1 MNISVVKTEQVKI
14 HKILPSGK
22 NFKTLN
28 CNRLEETKLKTFVRD
43 QSSMSYSGAAIFR
56 KSAGILTIDESKY
69 PATIQWKSTDGTQL
83 HSIELNQVAK
93 LQATPATSTKMM
105 LKLIG
110 KLLPEQLKEGVKE
123 PVSVFQFNNRMIME
137 SIKDTLQ
144 IIISRYKDNEA
155 YEQKMAKEK
164 ETDPMNG
171 TVVNLINTETLDDSL
186 TIFNLLSN
194 LQLQQQFLKTHPAM
208 SKKFQEAVIKNK
220 LPAKEF
226 WATRI
231 SELRSFA
238 LSNSQKFG
246 AYNVLSTIKPVAS
259 SDNKVNVS
267 VTKEK
272 LGAILA
278 TYPIVRVAFEENVPK
293 HFHEQEFWARFF
305 QSNLFRKLRGE
316 LIMAK
321 SRGDVV
327 IDKYLEREM
336 DMNEQEDKE
345 NLSQVKVSK
354 ILDLEG
360 NLEDDPVKFPS
371 KSDFTMRYGADPQGQ
386 TEGVLDILK
395 GMNRLSEKLMNSL
408 QNEYGRSKKRKRE
421 EADEEQ
427 EDKLDDDEGFDD
439 LVNQR
444 TLHYTEIQLKD
455 NITGNDQGNQSGS
468 TTSTSLLND
477 QVSEL
482 EERMKKQLQNFSA
495 LLSNPLKE
503 PLYNTLKDRDYAQIA
518 NKSILSILD
527 QNQTHYRN
535 NRESNTNS
543 FVVVDVNYRKMGIS
557 QELYDSCSNLNET
570 CNEFL
575 KHFYNHLNTVDPR
588 RSMII
593 RRLNKHLI
601 SCDMKLTE
609 ICEAKEDSHVAQFLK
624 PVRNAVKMSLEKFQ
638 DAEEK

>member
-1 MNISVVKTEQVKI
+1 
-14 HKILPSGK
+14 
-22 NFKTLN
+22 
-28 CNRLEETKLKTFVRD
+28 
-43 QSSMSYSGAAIFR
+43 MSHSGAAIFR

-69 PATIQWKSTDGTQL
+69 PATIQWKSTDGTQV
-83 HSIELNQVAK
+83 HSIELNQVSK
-93 LQATPATSTKMM
+93 MQATPASSIKMM

-110 KLLPEQLKEGVKE
+110 KMNAEQIKEGVKE
-123 PVSVFQFNNRMIME
+123 PVSVFQFNNRMVMDA
-137 SIKDTLQ
+137 IKDTLQ
-144 IIISRYKDNEA
+144 IIIARYKDNEV

-164 ETDPMNG
+164 ESETLRGNSS
-171 TVVNLINTETLDDSL
+171 NLINTETLDDSL
-186 TIFNLLSN
+186 TLSNLLSN
-194 LQLQQQFLKTHPAM
+194 LQLQQQFLKSNPAM

-246 AYNVLSTIKPVAS
+246 PYNVLSTIKPVAS

-278 TYPIVRVAFEENVPK
+278 TYPIVRVAFNDNVPK

-316 LIMAK
+316 LIMAN

-327 IDKYLEREM
+327 IDKYLEREVE
-336 DMNEQEDKE
+336 MNIEEDKE
-345 NLSQVKVSK
+345 HLSQVKVSK

-360 NLEDDPVKFPS
+360 NMEDNSAKFPS
-371 KSDFTMRYGADPQGQ
+371 KLDFTMRYGADPQGQ

-421 EADEEQ
+421 EEESEG
-427 EDKLDDDEGFDD
+427 EDRLDDDEGFDD
-439 LVNQR
+439 LVMHKKLQ
-444 TLHYTEIQLKD
+444 YTEIQIQE
-455 NITGNDQGNQSGS
+455 NIAGNEDETEGS
-468 TTSTSLLND
+468 TMSSAANDHIQELENRMMSQLLKLSNLLN
-477 QVSEL
+477 S
-482 EERMKKQLQNFSA
+482 KS
-495 LLSNPLKE
+495 KE
-503 PLYNTLKDRDYAQIA
+503 PLYNINKDKEYAHMA
-518 NKSILSILD
+518 NDSILSILD
-527 QNQTHYRN
+527 QNQTHYSSRD
-535 NRESNTNS
+535 SNTS
-543 FVVVDVNYRKMGIS
+543 TFIVMDVNYKKMGVS
-557 QELYDSCSNLNET
+557 QELYESCSNLNDT

-575 KHFYNHLNTVDPR
+575 KHFYNHLNTIDPR

-593 RRLNKHLI
+593 RRLNKHLM
-601 SCDMKLTE
+601 SCDVKLSE
-609 ICEAKEDSHVAQFLK
+609 ICHASSHALVAEFLK
-624 PVRNAVKMSLEKFQ
+624 PCRNAVKMSLNKFKE
-638 DAEEK
+638 AEEV

>member
-1 MNISVVKTEQVKI
+1 
-14 HKILPSGK
+14 
-22 NFKTLN
+22 
-28 CNRLEETKLKTFVRD
+28 
-43 QSSMSYSGAAIFR
+43 MSHSGAAIFR
-56 KSAGILTIDESKY
+56 KSAGILSIDETKY

-83 HSIELNQVAK
+83 HSIELNQVSK
-93 LQATPATSTKMM
+93 LQATPANSTKMM

-110 KLLPEQLKEGVKE
+110 KLTPEQIKEGIKE
-123 PVSVFQFNNRMIME
+123 PVSVFQFNNRMVMD
-137 SIKDTLQ
+137 SIKETLQ
-144 IIISRYKDNEA
+144 IIIARYKDNEA
-155 YEQKMAKEK
+155 YEQKMEKEK
-164 ETDPMNG
+164 EADSIKGNAS
-171 TVVNLINTETLDDSL
+171 NLINTETLDDSL
-186 TIFNLLSN
+186 TISNLLSN
-194 LQLQQQFLKTHPAM
+194 LQLQQQFLKSHPEM

-246 AYNVLSTIKPVAS
+246 PYNVLSTIKPVAS

-272 LGAILA
+272 LGSILI

-321 SRGDVV
+321 SRGDVI

-336 DMNEQEDKE
+336 EMNNQEDRE

-371 KSDFTMRYGADPQGQ
+371 KLDFTMRYGSDPQGQ

-421 EADEEQ
+421 GENGEEIEQNGDGDEM
-427 EDKLDDDEGFDD
+427 EDRLDNEDGFND
-439 LVNQR
+439 LKKQK
-444 TLHYTEIQLKD
+444 TLQYTEIQLQEH
-455 NITGNDQGNQSGS
+455 IAGNEQENRGNN
-468 TTSTSLLND
+468 TSTSTSTSQIIDNI
-477 QVSEL
+477 SIL
-482 EERMKKQLQNFSA
+482 EERMGKQLDNISR
-495 LLSNPLKE
+495 LITNELKE
-503 PLYNTLKDRDYAQIA
+503 PLYDTLSDRYYAQIA
-518 NKSILSILD
+518 NKNILNILE
-527 QNQTHYRN
+527 QNQTHY
-535 NRESNTNS
+535 TNS
-543 FVVVDVNYRKMGIS
+543 TDTNSSSFIVVDVNYKKMGIS
-557 QELYDSCSNLNET
+557 QELFDSCSNLNET

-575 KHFYNHLNTVDPR
+575 KHFYHHLNTIDPR

-601 SCDMKLTE
+601 SCDVKLTE
-609 ICEAKEDSHVAQFLK
+609 ICQANGNAHVPDFLK
-624 PVRNAVKMSLEKFQ
+624 PVRNAVKMSLDKFK

>member
-1 MNISVVKTEQVKI
+1 M
-14 HKILPSGK
+14 
-22 NFKTLN
+22 
-28 CNRLEETKLKTFVRD
+28 
-43 QSSMSYSGAAIFR
+43 
-56 KSAGILTIDESKY
+56 DESKY
-69 PATIQWKSTDGTQL
+69 PATIQWKSTDGTQV

-93 LQATPATSTKMM
+93 MQATPTTSTKMM

-110 KLLPEQLKEGVKE
+110 KLSPDQMRDGVKE
-123 PVSVFQFNNRMIME
+123 PVSVFQFNNRMVMD

-144 IIISRYKDNEA
+144 IIIARYKDNEA
-155 YEQKMAKEK
+155 YEEKMAKEK
-164 ETDPMNG
+164 ESGALGGNAS
-171 TVVNLINTETLDDSL
+171 NLINTESLDDSL
-186 TIFNLLSN
+186 SLSNLLSN
-194 LQLQQQFLKTHPAM
+194 LQLQQQFLKSNFSM

-246 AYNVLSTIKPVAS
+246 PYNVLSTIKPVAS

-278 TYPIVRVAFEENVPK
+278 TYPIVKVAFDENVPK

-316 LIMAK
+316 LIMAN

-327 IDKYLEREM
+327 IDKYLEKEVEL
-336 DMNEQEDKE
+336 NVKEDTE

-360 NLEDDPVKFPS
+360 NIEDNPVRFPS
-371 KSDFTMRYGADPQGQ
+371 KLDFTMRYGADPQGQ

-408 QNEYGRSKKRKRE
+408 QNEYGRTKKRKRNEDLSE
-421 EADEEQ
+421 EDAAEE
-427 EDKLDDDEGFDD
+427 EDKLYDEAGFED
-439 LVNQR
+439 LVSQKK
-444 TLHYTEIQLKD
+444 LHYTEIHIQENIAGNEIENDGNNNTLTSVSSSSILTD
-455 NITGNDQGNQSGS
+455 NIH
-468 TTSTSLLND
+468 
-477 QVSEL
+477 EL
-482 EERMKKQLQNFSA
+482 EERMNTQLNYLA
-495 LLSNPLKE
+495 ETIKHR
-503 PLYNTLKDRDYAQIA
+503 LKDSLHDLSKDKLYAHSA
-518 NKSILSILD
+518 NNSILSILD
-527 QNQTHYRN
+527 QNQIHYSNSRD
-535 NRESNTNS
+535 SNTNS
-543 FVVVDVNYRKMGIS
+543 FVVVDVNYRKLGVS

-575 KHFYNHLNTVDPR
+575 KHFYNHLNTIDPR

-593 RRLNKHLI
+593 RRLNKHLL
-601 SCDMKLTE
+601 SCDEKLAE
-609 ICEAKEDSHVAQFLK
+609 ICSAPGNSQVVDFLK
-624 PVRNAVKMSLEKFQ
+624 PCVNAVKTSLKKFTE
-638 DAEEK
+638 AEEK